1 MTIKSTSASGN
12 PSETKP
18 VPNPCV
24 GVCVLDMN
32 DICTAC
38 HRSGMEIAEWG
49 LLSDDQKREAWQRIV
64 RRENGEV
71 C

>member
-1 MTIKSTSASGN
+1 MNKAPQKVQSN
-12 PSETKP
+12 KVKP
-18 VPNPCV
+18 IPNPCV
-24 GVCVLDMN
+24 GVCILDMD

-49 LLSDDQKREAWQRIV
+49 VLTDTQKRDAWQKII
-64 RRENGEV
+64 RREKGDL